1 MIYFVVGLCIFG
13 AFDFFE
19 LLESN
24 NAREKILFGVIFAVA
39 LILGVYYISAYEPPS
54 ITRGLIDFFNMRN
67 INY

>member
-19 LLESN
+19 LLERSN
-24 NAREKILFGVIFAVA
+24 THEKILFGIIFTAA
-39 LILGVYYISAYEPPS
+39 LILGIYYISAYDKPS
-54 ITRGLIDFFNMRN
+54 ITRSLIDYFNMRN

>member
-19 LLESN
+19 LLEQ
-24 NAREKILFGVIFAVA
+24 AKTREKILFGVIFAAA
-39 LILGVYYISAYEPPS
+39 LVLGVYYISAYDKPS
-54 ITRGLIDFFNMRN
+54 ITRGLIDYFNLRN